1 MNAGAT
7 SVDEDA
13 LPPLRQRDDRR
24 LSLYNTG
31 QVSRMMTR
39 MANLTSK
46 GREGN
51 ARGTWAVAEAK
62 ARFSEVIDRA
72 LANGPQTITR
82 KGQKAVVVVSA
93 EEWQCKT
100 KRKGNLAEF
109 FAASPMRGSGLKIKR
124 TKNRP
129 REVKL

>member
-1 MNAGAT
+1 M
-7 SVDEDA
+7 
-13 LPPLRQRDDRR
+13 
-24 LSLYNTG
+24 
-31 QVSRMMTR
+31 
-39 MANLTSK
+39 TSK

-109 FAASPMRGSGLKIKR
+109 FAPSPMRGSGLKIKR
-124 TKNRP
+124 TKDRP